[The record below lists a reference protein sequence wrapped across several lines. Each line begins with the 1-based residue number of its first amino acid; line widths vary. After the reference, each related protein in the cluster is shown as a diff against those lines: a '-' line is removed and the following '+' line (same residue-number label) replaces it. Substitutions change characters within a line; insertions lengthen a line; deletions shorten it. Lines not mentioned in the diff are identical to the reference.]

1 MDEWT
6 EWTLNAFKIYLEKL
20 GRSENTVNSY
30 YRSVRFFFSLYRE
43 LSIENLKNYRDF
55 LLKKY
60 ELNTVNTRIYGMNR
74 YLEFLYKSGSLPE
87 SMMAVAESDSAP
99 DGGLLADSQ
108 TALTPPVDTDALSG
122 DVETREPFYLPPVK
136 APGSKN
142 IYRMQPVKEQ
152 KKTYL
157 DTVISQ
163 RDYERLKRCLKRDGN
178 LYWYFVVRFL
188 GATGARISELLQ
200 IKIED
205 LKLGYLDLYSKG
217 GKIRRLYFPRSL
229 CGEAIPWFMEHGIT
243 SGFIF
248 LNHRGKL
255 ITSRGISLQLKH
267 LAVRY
272 HINPDTVYPHSFR
285 HRFAKNFLKRFN
297 DISLLADLMGHDSIE
312 TTRIYLTRS
321 SQEQK
326 ALLDRIITW

>member
-1 MDEWT
+1 MNGLRNNAGDFTMDEWT
-6 EWTLNAFKIYLEKL
+6 DNTIKAFKTYLEKL

-43 LSIENLKNYRDF
+43 LSMENLKDYREF
-55 LLKKY
+55 LIKKY
-60 ELNTVNTRIYGMNR
+60 ELNTVNARIYGMNR
-74 YLEFLYKSGSLPE
+74 YLEFLSKN
-87 SMMAVAESDSAP
+87 
-99 DGGLLADSQ
+99 GLLPASLLE
-108 TALTPPVDTDALSG
+108 AS
-122 DVETREPFYLPPVK
+122 E
-136 APGSKN
+136 

-178 LYWYFVVRFL
+178 WYWYFVVRFL

-200 IKIED
+200 IKIEN

-217 GKIRRLYFPRSL
+217 GKIRRLYFPREL
-229 CGEAIPWFMEHGIT
+229 CREAVPWFTERGVK

-248 LNHRGKL
+248 LNHHGKL
-255 ITSRGISLQLKH
+255 ITSRGISLQLKQ
-267 LAVRY
+267 LAKRY

-285 HRFAKNFLKRFN
+285 HRFAKNFLKKFN

>member
-1 MDEWT
+1 MN
-6 EWTLNAFKIYLEKL
+6 TLSEDTIKEFRIYLEKL
-20 GRSENTVNSY
+20 GRAGHTIKSY
-30 YRSVRFFFSLYRE
+30 SCSVRLFFSLYDE
-43 LSIENLKNYRDF
+43 LTVQNLKNYRLYLMEHF
-55 LLKKY
+55 
-60 ELNTVNTRIYGMNR
+60 EVNTVNTRIYGINQ
-74 YLEFLYKSGSLPE
+74 YLGFLYKNGLMSIEFIEESAFSGEFPDTLRLNPVKGSK
-87 SMMAVAESDSAP
+87 SDS
-99 DGGLLADSQ
+99 
-108 TALTPPVDTDALSG
+108 
-122 DVETREPFYLPPVK
+122 
-136 APGSKN
+136 
-142 IYRMQPVKEQ
+142 IYKMQPVKEQ

-163 RDYERLKRCLKRDGN
+163 KDYERLKRGLKNDN
-178 LYWYFVVRFL
+178 NMYWYFVVRFL

-229 CGEAIPWFMEHGIT
+229 CSEAIPWFKEHNVK

-248 LNHRGKL
+248 LNQKGNL
-255 ITSRGISLQLKH
+255 ISSRGIELQLKH

-272 HINPDTVYPHSFR
+272 NIDPATVYPHSFR
-285 HRFAKNFLKRFN
+285 HRFAKNFLKKFN

-326 ALLDRIITW
+326 ALLDRIVIW

>member
-6 EWTLNAFKIYLEKL
+6 ESTLKAFKIYLEKL

-30 YRSVRFFFSLYRE
+30 YRSVRFFFSLYCE
-43 LSIENLKNYRDF
+43 LSIENLKSYREF

-74 YLEFLYKSGSLPE
+74 YLEFLYKSGNLPE
-87 SMMAVAESDSAP
+87 SLMAISDSESSP
-99 DGGLLADSQ
+99 DDGTLSDVSEELL
-108 TALTPPVDTDALSG
+108 PPPDVSARSDTN
-122 DVETREPFYLPPVK
+122 ERPEPFFLPPVK
-136 APGSKN
+136 VPDSKN

-178 LYWYFVVRFL
+178 FYWYFVVRFL

-205 LKLGYLDLYSKG
+205 LRLGYLDLYSKG

-229 CGEAIPWFMEHGIT
+229 CSEAVPWFMEHGIT

-248 LNHRGKL
+248 LNHHGKL

-285 HRFAKNFLKRFN
+285 HRFAKNFLKKFN

-326 ALLDRIITW
+326 TLLDRIITW